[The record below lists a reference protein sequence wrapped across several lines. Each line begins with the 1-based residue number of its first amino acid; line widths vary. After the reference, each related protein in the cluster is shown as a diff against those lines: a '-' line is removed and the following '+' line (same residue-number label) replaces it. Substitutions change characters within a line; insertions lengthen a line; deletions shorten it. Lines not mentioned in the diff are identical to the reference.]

1 MKEHRSWHVCEACGH
16 WQRTL
21 RESQRCESCGWP
33 RLLAGIDGDP
43 LNHGFRVLVDAS
55 LRSDG
60 TWTAA
65 IRSSRLVELI
75 RGTNLLS
82 SIKDRLASIT
92 FRSPGHFPSE
102 SDWELCRRD
111 VGDLVRKFVSELDAI
126 PPEKEPL
133 RYLPV
138 SVSFKCSLVDRDIDI
153 DVKSPLPGWVVC
165 IPFLEASEDTARK
178 LDERDIDVTDIS
190 QIGFDE
196 RSDKLSLKFMAKH
209 SVIIEGVDIA
219 DSSGE
224 QPLQRFDRTIVAP
237 RKESVRIT
245 DLQLTAEVIRGMS
258 SSNNGRLLIRLK
270 GRPQPLGNERPSISA
285 VPLAGR
291 AASLFLDLGST
302 SSKWVVEL
310 RTGYSVELT
319 SHIQESSTLTGQLG
333 LDEYRKLDVIGAD
346 AEATARW
353 VRWWTDAVPALRY
366 WVGREYNA
374 YLQDINF
381 SVPVTLE
388 NTGGVSSQ
396 ILDEDE
402 YFNSAKRTHLVR
414 PAAVR
419 LTPEHELIAEHYLA
433 PLRVLERSAHEY
445 VKLVKR
451 RGEEVT
457 AWSDDWN
464 RLEAYKSKPLVT
476 RFFIRLL
483 GDRPSGPRG
492 RRPERLQSPPEKV
505 GSLAE
510 RVGQLSRVLIL
521 DAGGLSLDVA
531 VIENKTVVSELG
543 QSLTNCGGEALS
555 SRIGRRRVGKEGTRY
570 KSHLGAVANAPLSKS
585 DPKQQEYCAQTQAL
599 YEPGLGPVFET
610 LGTRWRDNRRCVAVL
625 TGGGSKN
632 PYFVKLIED
641 MARLRDLD
649 MWPVDADSLD
659 EIVDAWGELTSTTE
673 DAPEVVEFRRVLGWS
688 RKRETHRTASWDQFA
703 VIGGMLCKRAP
714 MGQS

>member
-1 MKEHRSWHVCEACGH
+1 MCEACGH

-21 RESQRCESCGWP
+21 RESEQCESCGWCQ
-33 RLLAGIDGDP
+33 LLPGIDDDP

-75 RGTNLLS
+75 RDTNLISL
-82 SIKDRLASIT
+82 IEDRLASIT
-92 FRSPGHFPSE
+92 SRSPGRFPSE
-102 SDWELCRRD
+102 SDWKPCRRD
-111 VGDLVRKFVSELDAI
+111 VRNLVRKFVSELDAI
-126 PPEKEPL
+126 PHEKEPL
-133 RYLPV
+133 PYLPV
-138 SVSFKCSLVDRDIDI
+138 SVSFKCSLVDRDIDE
-153 DVKSPLPGWVVC
+153 DNESKLPGWVVRVR
-165 IPFLEASEDTARK
+165 FLDATEDTARK
-178 LDERDIDVTDIS
+178 LDEGNIAVTDLS

-196 RSDKLSLKFMAKH
+196 RSDKVSLKFKSGH

-219 DSSGE
+219 DCRGE
-224 QPLQRFDRTIVAP
+224 PLQRFDRTIIAP
-237 RKESVRIT
+237 REETVRVA

-258 SSNNGRLLIRLK
+258 SWDYGRLLIRLK
-270 GRPQPLGNERPSISA
+270 GRPKPVGNVLLSIGA
-285 VPLAGR
+285 VPLAGCT
-291 AASLFLDLGST
+291 ASLFLDLGST
-302 SSKWVVEL
+302 SSKWALEL
-310 RTGYSVELT
+310 RTGDSVELT
-319 SHIQESSTLTGQLG
+319 SHIQESSTLTRQLG
-333 LDEYRKLDVIGAD
+333 LDEYRKSDVIGAD
-346 AEATARW
+346 AEAIARW

-374 YLQDINF
+374 YLEDINF
-381 SVPVTLE
+381 SVPVTLQG
-388 NTGGVSSQ
+388 TGEAASQ

-402 YFNSAKRTHLVR
+402 YFNRAKRTHLVG

-419 LTPEHELIAEHYLA
+419 LRPEHELIAEHYLA
-433 PLRVLERSAHEY
+433 PLRVLERSAHDY
-445 VKLVKR
+445 LKLVKH

-492 RRPERLQSPPEKV
+492 RRPERLQSPPEEV
-505 GSLAE
+505 ASLAE
-510 RVGQLSRVLIL
+510 RVGQLNRVLIL